1 MPLNI
6 SEQKALFS
14 TLPEDLRLVEE
25 TYLSEADF
33 LNALAPKVAYMMQY
47 NSGVFFQLLYKLDVL
62 EPKLKVAMQ
71 QADVPMAIAR
81 LILERQME
89 KIISRRDFP
98 ASESKE
104 EDLSW

>member
-1 MPLNI
+1 MPLNT
-6 SEQKALFS
+6 SEQKALVS

-25 TYLSEADF
+25 AYLSEEDF
-33 LNALAPKVAYMMQY
+33 LNALVPKVAYMMQY

-71 QADVPMAIAR
+71 QVDVPMAIAR

>member
-1 MPLNI
+1 MPLNT
-6 SEQKALFS
+6 SEQKALVS

-25 TYLSEADF
+25 AYLSEEDF
-33 LNALAPKVAYMMQY
+33 LNALVPKVAYMMQY

-98 ASESKE
+98 ASASKE